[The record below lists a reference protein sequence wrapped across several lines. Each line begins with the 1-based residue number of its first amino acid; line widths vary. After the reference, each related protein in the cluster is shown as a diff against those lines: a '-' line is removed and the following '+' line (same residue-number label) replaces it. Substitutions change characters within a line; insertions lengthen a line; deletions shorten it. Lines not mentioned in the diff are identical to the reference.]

1 MFNRC
6 LGRKPTTHRMKRRIT
21 GGLHRFLQSEDGA
34 HGAEHALL
42 TGAIACALVLG
53 ASYFWKELASALA
66 DLSCKTSAA
75 CAMRV
80 ESVARPA
87 IGGAPSDATA
97 GETTTVVR
105 HAGSKGPATEAP
117 RRQ

>member
-1 MFNRC
+1 
-6 LGRKPTTHRMKRRIT
+6 MKRRVT
-21 GGLHRFLQSEDGA
+21 GGLYRFLQSEDGA

-53 ASYFWKELASALA
+53 ASYFWKELAGALA
-66 DLSCKTSAA
+66 ELSCRASAA
-75 CAMRV
+75 CAVRV

-87 IGGAPSDATA
+87 IEMAPPDATA
-97 GETTTVVR
+97 GETPTVVR
-105 HAGSKGPATEAP
+105 HAGGKGPATEAP